1 MYGKFKILP
10 GTIILK
16 NCENNFG
23 YVVYGADHGRP
34 FPTSRKWS
42 ELSELVGLVGSGRK
56 RSEILV
62 GNGRK
67 GRKRS
72 ALGAGGDLC
81 MAKTRFKTP
90 GRFL

>member
-10 GTIILK
+10 SMIILK

-23 YVVYGADHGRP
+23 YVVYRADHGRP

-67 GRKRS
+67 GRKRL
-72 ALGAGGDLC
+72 ALGAGGDLIVTLV
-81 MAKTRFKTP
+81 KI
-90 GRFL
+90 

>member
-10 GTIILK
+10 NMIILK
-16 NCENNFG
+16 NCEKYFG

-72 ALGAGGDLC
+72 ALGAGGDLNKKFSC
-81 MAKTRFKTP
+81 SDN
-90 GRFL
+90 